1 MLPRPVYQALP
12 GLYVASG
19 TASVFY
25 LDIWTGKVS
34 GLVLIAAGLIVLYW
48 RMAPPAPAGRNR
60 TSPEQRRTNRSGDL
74 RRQVRR

>member
-48 RMAPPAPAGRNR
+48 RMAPPLLLGAIVRLRSKGEPTVPA
-60 TSPEQRRTNRSGDL
+60 TSG
-74 RRQVRR
+74 VR